1 MTATGRLPSG
11 KPWDVGVKRQ
21 WRSYR
26 TAQGHEPV
34 QEFLDALDPGAR
46 RALVVNMKKIEKEG
60 TRAGRHL
67 EDDRFELRA
76 AHAGRQY
83 RITFSTEGRKGR
95 VLLALSAF
103 EKKTRTTPAPELQL
117 ARQRQIDWRARG
129 REYRR

>member
-1 MTATGRLPSG
+1 VTATGRLPSG

-21 WRSYR
+21 WRSYPR
-26 TAQGHEPV
+26 HRATSPFGSSSTPLTPV
-34 QEFLDALDPGAR
+34 L
-46 RALVVNMKKIEKEG
+46 ALVVNMKKIEKEG

-67 EDDRFELRA
+67 EYDRFELRA